1 VEQYSGGVDYPN
13 QQIPGRQ
20 GDHCP
25 SPLLSALRVAVGYGG
40 SCRVDQQ
47 RMGQACVS
55 QGAG

>member
-13 QQIPGRQ
+13 QQIPGRP
-20 GDHCP
+20 GDHYP
-25 SPLLSALRVAVGYGG
+25 SPVLSALRVTVGHGG

-47 RMGQACVS
+47 RMRQAGVS